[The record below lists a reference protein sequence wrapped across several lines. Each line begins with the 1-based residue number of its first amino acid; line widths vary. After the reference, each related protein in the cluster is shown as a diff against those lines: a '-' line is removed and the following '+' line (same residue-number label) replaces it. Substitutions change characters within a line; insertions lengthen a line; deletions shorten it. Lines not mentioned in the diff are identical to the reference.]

1 MRQQGMSLPT
11 LAMHVPG
18 FLRSPQVQLRDG
30 PRQLERGEES
40 SSVCCEDNWNRDRS
54 TR

>member
-18 FLRSPQVQLRDG
+18 FLRSPQVQWKYQVIQVEFVQDD
-30 PRQLERGEES
+30 PNFHS
-40 SSVCCEDNWNRDRS
+40 D
-54 TR
+54 